1 MYLLQNFS
9 LILGLDAFVWLVRY
23 IDQDHGKV
31 GNQKGEQQMLDC
43 YWNFS
48 GPWRPREIKW
58 SWDAIFSSSLNG
70 VDGFKAEAFHCGED
84 RSDGL
89 QPILTILLKVTP
101 SHRWWSHRTQ
111 RRVRWNHQMSHH
123 TAALQYQRKILFFY
137 HICSPKIISC
147 FSLNHHCVKGLCY
160 ISPCPTVKCPAKV
173 KSIKVVRKRPVG
185 EIGWR
190 VGQGELK
197 VFWAQ
202 DRTPAQNYQIF
213 MGLGGGM
220 ASDGT
225 RCFFLQ
231 NTTKAQNSITDLVF
245 PTFYLRFSQMVFESL
260 GAPRALRCRR
270 SSGSLDSRGQPVV
283 GEVWDS
289 LRWGFVIFAFTG
301 LLCFLI
307 LMNNRNQNYRF
318 FIFSGCSYVPICSG
332 LD

>member
-1 MYLLQNFS
+1 MYLLQNVFAHIRFRCVCLACQIYRPGPWQGWES
-9 LILGLDAFVWLVRY
+9 ERRAT
-23 IDQDHGKV
+23 
-31 GNQKGEQQMLDC
+31 MLNC

-58 SWDAIFSSSLNG
+58 SWDAGNFFFFIKWR

-123 TAALQYQRKILFFY
+123 MAALQYQRKILFFY

-185 EIGWR
+185 
-190 VGQGELK
+190 
-197 VFWAQ
+197 
-202 DRTPAQNYQIF
+202 
-213 MGLGGGM
+213 
-220 ASDGT
+220 
-225 RCFFLQ
+225 
-231 NTTKAQNSITDLVF
+231 
-245 PTFYLRFSQMVFESL
+245 
-260 GAPRALRCRR
+260 
-270 SSGSLDSRGQPVV
+270 
-283 GEVWDS
+283 
-289 LRWGFVIFAFTG
+289 
-301 LLCFLI
+301 
-307 LMNNRNQNYRF
+307 
-318 FIFSGCSYVPICSG
+318 
-332 LD
+332 